1 MKNAFIFSFAVF
13 CITSIASAQWIN
25 QRSNVGVNLNGVR
38 FISPTK
44 GWVVGDNGTL
54 LETTDGGN
62 TWTQRLTST
71 SSNLNKIWF
80 ADSTHGWISGDNGT
94 IISTTDGG
102 AQWTL
107 NYVNAPYI
115 ANFYPIF
122 AGKFDN
128 HYEAWTGG
136 GQAADGLTEIEK
148 LSNGQWTPQIIGF
161 AGRVTGLYFVNDSVG
176 WAVGDSS
183 LILSTKNGGRW
194 WNEDPIP
201 AIPAT
206 PFFQGFIDVKFITPQ
221 VGVCVGNAGV
231 ILKSTDGGASWKLIQ
246 ATPKSNG
253 SLFRLDWVSDSIV
266 YAAGGTADSSSP
278 AVLRSTDQGDTW
290 VTQQVPPLIGQGAHY
305 DDIYFYNDSLGWAV
319 GNWGTIIHTT
329 DGGVGTILNTPLLI
343 GPATGDTL
351 AASDTALVWKSV
363 PSASSYEVQI
373 ALDSSFSNIVLDS
386 KSITDTSLGVKAFLN
401 TVLNMDTKYFWR
413 VKASS
418 SNGIS
423 TFSNIWSFIVGTITP
438 VSGHQ
443 LPKTYSLSQNY
454 PNPFNPTTVINYSLP
469 RRSFVTLTIYDDL
482 GRQVQT
488 LVDNEQSAGNYS
500 VDFNASSLPS
510 GAYFYRIQAGTYT
523 QTKKLLLLK

>member
-1 MKNAFIFSFAVF
+1 MVKAFPLLAVDLNLV
-13 CITSIASAQWIN
+13 TTTPSAQWVKQQSN
-25 QRSNVGVNLNGVR
+25 VSTNLRGVLRGFQRADRMLARRRTACQRSHRYGKDNRGWSVAPRIFGFGGR
-38 FISPTK
+38 ITGISFI
-44 GWVVGDNGTL
+44 
-54 LETTDGGN
+54 
-62 TWTQRLTST
+62 
-71 SSNLNKIWF
+71 
-80 ADSTHGWISGDNGT
+80 
-94 IISTTDGG
+94 
-102 AQWTL
+102 
-107 NYVNAPYI
+107 
-115 ANFYPIF
+115 
-122 AGKFDN
+122 
-128 HYEAWTGG
+128 
-136 GQAADGLTEIEK
+136 
-148 LSNGQWTPQIIGF
+148 
-161 AGRVTGLYFVNDSVG
+161 NDSLG
-176 WAVGDSS
+176 WAVGDSG
-183 LILSTKNGGRW
+183 LVLSPSNGGRW
-194 WNEDPIP
+194 WNQDP
-201 AIPAT
+201 T
-206 PFFQGFIDVKFITPQ
+206 PPLPPKPYFQGFAYVKFFNSE
-221 VGVCVGNAGV
+221 VGLSVGNADV
-231 ILKSTDGGASWKLIQ
+231 IMKSTNGGATWKVVQ
-246 ATPKSNG
+246 SNPKNG
-253 SLFRLDWVSDSIV
+253 GILFGLFCVNDSV
-266 YAAGGTADSSSP
+266 AYAVGDTASP
-278 AVLRSTDQGDTW
+278 SAAVILRSTDQVNTW
-290 VTQQVPPLIGQGAHY
+290 ETQNVTSPAGTGAHFE
-305 DDIYFYNDSLGWAV
+305 DVFFYNDSLGWAV
-319 GNWGTIIHTT
+319 GTDGTIVHTT

-343 GPATGDTL
+343 GPATGDKL

-363 PSASSYEVQI
+363 PSASSYEVQL

-510 GAYFYRIQAGTYT
+510 GTYFYRIQAGTYT